1 MQVSVEAGEG
11 LQKHV
16 TVSVPAEQVDQAV
29 EKKLQSLARTVRMD
43 GFRPGKVPMRVVK
56 QRFGDQARQDAYGEL
71 IQSTYFEAIT
81 EQKLA
86 PAGDPSIKLNEENEE
101 GQFSYTATIEVMP
114 EIKLNDLGELEIKRP
129 VAEVTEEDVDIMIDR
144 LRKQRTT
151 WKEVDRPA
159 QKGDTVHI
167 DFKGFIDGEAFEGG
181 AAEDVPLELG
191 SGSMV
196 PGFEDGLIGAKAGD
210 EVKLEVSFPED
221 YRAEQLAGKNA
232 VFEVKVNKVSEPQVP
247 EIDEDFVKAFG
258 VEDGTEASLR
268 AEVRGNMERELKQKL
283 KTMTKERVME
293 ALLAANPVTVPK
305 AMSQREAEVLKSQAM
320 KEMAD
325 AGQSSAMDLPLSVFE
340 TQAERRVSLGL
351 LINAVVSENNIELDQ
366 DKVKSTIDEF
376 AQSYEQPQDVIDFYN
391 SNKEQ
396 RAMVENLVLE
406 EQVMDAVLDKAKT
419 EDEPAT
425 FAGVVGVG
433 G

>member
-16 TVSVPAEQVDQAV
+16 TVNVPAEQVDQAV
-29 EKKLQSLARTVRMD
+29 DKKLQSIARTVRMD

-56 QRFGDQARQDAYGEL
+56 QRFGDQARQEAYGEV
-71 IQSTYFEAIT
+71 IQSTYYEAIS
-81 EQKLA
+81 EQKLV
-86 PAGDPSIKLNEENEE
+86 PAGEPSIKLNEEAGE
-101 GQFSYTATIEVMP
+101 GEFSYTATVEVMP

-129 VAEVTEEDVDIMIDR
+129 VAEVTEEDVDTMIER

-167 DFKGFIDGEAFEGG
+167 DFKGFIDGEAFDGG
-181 AAEDVPLELG
+181 SAENVPLELG
-191 SGSMV
+191 SGSMI

-210 EVKLEVSFPED
+210 EVKLEVRFPDD
-221 YRAEQLAGKNA
+221 YQAEQLAGKDA
-232 VFEVKVNKVSEPQVP
+232 VFEVKVNKVSEPEMP

-283 KTMTKERVME
+283 KTLTKEKVMD

-305 AMSQREAEVLKSQAM
+305 AMVQREAEVIKSQAM
-320 KEMAD
+320 NEMAQ
-325 AGQSSAMDLPLSVFE
+325 AGQASSMDLPASVFE
-340 TQAERRVSLGL
+340 PQAERRVALGL
-351 LINAVVSENNIELDQ
+351 LINAVVSENGIELDQ
-366 DKVKSTIDEF
+366 QRVNETIAEF
-376 AQSYEQPQDVIDFYN
+376 AQSYEQPQEVIDFYN
-391 SNKEQ
+391 GNKEQ

-406 EQVMDAVLDKAKT
+406 DQVVDTVLDKAKV

-425 FAGVVGVG
+425 FAGVVGAG

>member
-406 EQVMDAVLDKAKT
+406 EQVMDTVLDKAKT

>member
-86 PAGDPSIKLNEENEE
+86 PAGDPSIKLNEENEA

-325 AGQSSAMDLPLSVFE
+325 AGQSSSMDLPLSVFE

-406 EQVMDAVLDKAKT
+406 EQVMDTVLDKAKT